1 MAKIIVL
8 SGIPNKVRHLA
19 RGLAES
25 HGASAVRLD
34 GPLQAG
40 MRTAGRGPGGAG
52 TSSPED
58 AIARAISLHAS
69 PDRAVVVAYG
79 AATAA
84 VIDRI
89 RKRYP
94 AGTVHVHLTHLTA
107 WQRRRL
113 ARRGALPPPR
123 PGHRAAAA
131 YGETVEQRRLESG
144 ADAVIGTARCTDQDV
159 LVRAAAA
166 ALPRRRARFGYVDVL
181 VGAQYGSEGVGHVA
195 AYLAGE
201 YDLLVRAGG
210 ETGARSR
217 VPGDPPYD
225 HRYLPS
231 GTLKSSAQLLLG
243 PGAVLD
249 AEGLLREIAECG
261 VDCRRL
267 SIDPQAAVVDG
278 AGGGSKSS
286 GRRGAGRAAAGNRRA
301 PRAVGARQAGDVT
314 ELAPYVRPAMDVV
327 QDVLS
332 RRGRIM
338 LEGTWGAGQGPV
350 RSSGQRAAHLGA
362 TASGCMADAGIAP
375 SLVRRVVMVAG
386 THPVMAGDAA
396 PPGAEPGPLPGET
409 DAATV
414 SLRSG
419 KDLAAIEEAEG
430 SAAAEGNWRIG
441 EFDWS
446 MLQRAADLSR
456 PTDVALTSADY
467 VAAENGRARRIEQ
480 LTPDTVEMVEEI
492 ERVAGA
498 PVSLVT
504 TGFGL
509 RRVIDRRRW

>member
-8 SGIPNKVRHLA
+8 SGIPNRVRRLA
-19 RGLAES
+19 LDLAES
-25 HGASAVRLD
+25 HGASPVRLD

-40 MRTAGRGPGGAG
+40 MRTAGRGPGGPGAP
-52 TSSPED
+52 SPD
-58 AIARAISLHAS
+58 AAIDRAVSLHAS

-84 VIDRI
+84 VVDRI

-159 LVRAAAA
+159 VVRAAAA
-166 ALPRRRARFGYVDVL
+166 ALPRRRGRFGYVDVL
-181 VGAQYGSEGVGHVA
+181 VGAQYGCEGVGHVA

-210 ETGARSR
+210 GPGARSR
-217 VPGDPPYD
+217 VPGDPPYE

-231 GTLKSSAQLLLG
+231 GTLKSSARLLLG

-278 AGGGSKSS
+278 AGGKSP

-301 PRAVGARQAGDVT
+301 PRAVGARQAGDVP
-314 ELAPYVRPAMDVV
+314 ELAPYVRPAIDVV
-327 QDVLS
+327 QGVLS
-332 RRGRIM
+332 GRGRIM
-338 LEGTWGAGQGPV
+338 LEGTRGAGQGPV

-375 SLVRRVVMVAG
+375 TLVRRVVMVAG
-386 THPVMAGDAA
+386 THPVMAVDAA
-396 PPGAEPGPLPGET
+396 PPGGEPGPLPGET
-409 DAATV
+409 DAAAV

-430 SAAAEGNWRIG
+430 GAAAKGRWRIG

-480 LTPDTVEMVEEI
+480 LTPDTIEMVEEI